1 MSIFICCFFFFIKD
15 TKKLDEAE
23 TLYVRSAK
31 WQIYTKKT
39 QNNQKKNKKKHLKQI
54 NIKKNLQTLRIYKQN
69 IGVYLIK
76 MMPHGN

>member
-1 MSIFICCFFFFIKD
+1 MANLHQKN
-15 TKKLDEAE
+15 
-23 TLYVRSAK
+23 AK
-31 WQIYTKKT
+31 QP
-39 QNNQKKNKKKHLKQI
+39 KKNKKKHLKQI

>member
-1 MSIFICCFFFFIKD
+1 MANLHQ
-15 TKKLDEAE
+15 KK
-23 TLYVRSAK
+23 AK
-31 WQIYTKKT
+31 QPKKKIKKT
-39 QNNQKKNKKKHLKQI
+39 HLKQI

>member
-1 MSIFICCFFFFIKD
+1 MYGLQNGKFTPKKRKT
-15 TKKLDEAE
+15 TK
-23 TLYVRSAK
+23 
-31 WQIYTKKT
+31 
-39 QNNQKKNKKKHLKQI
+39 KKNKKKHLKQI